1 MLGGNRAPDA
11 GNLARLKSITPHIV
25 VQGAERAVAF
35 YRDAF
40 GAEEVSRIPVLMDG

>member
-1 MLGGNRAPDA
+1 MP
-11 GNLARLKSITPHIV
+11 ITPHIV

-40 GAEEVSRIPVLMDG
+40 ARRGGEPDPNS

>member
-1 MLGGNRAPDA
+1 MP
-11 GNLARLKSITPHIV
+11 ITPHIV

-40 GAEEVSRIPVLMDG
+40 GGRGAEPDPSS